1 MSSTLS
7 SYKRLLPYA
16 RDHDRLLV
24 AQLYL
29 DEQEAKILW
38 LNPRIEELKERQ
50 EELAQ
55 SILAKEAKLAETLVS
70 TDIPEEQKGGLL
82 EALAPEIQKMKNHLD
97 GLKKR
102 ANDHIVAREQAQANL
117 SCRQKVEDLLKML
130 YSSAFD
136 GETPEFP
143 QEDKLEALVDAA
155 KIECARCLKEN
166 MTLKEHGRQVS
177 HMNEVMAKL
186 EKLMELENDPAFEQ
200 DTQVA
205 DNAPLEARWGEA
217 FKVPV

>member
-1 MSSTLS
+1 MSSTPS

-29 DEQEAKILW
+29 DEQETKILW
-38 LNPRIEELKERQ
+38 LNPRIEKLKERQ

-55 SILAKEAKLAETLVS
+55 SILTKEAKLTETQAS
-70 TDIPEEQKGGLL
+70 SDIPEPQKAGSL
-82 EALAPEIQKMKNHLD
+82 EALATEIQEMKNHLD

-102 ANDHIVAREQAQANL
+102 VNDHIVAREQAQANL
-117 SCRQKVEDLLKML
+117 SCRQKVADLLRML

-143 QEDKLEALVDAA
+143 HEDKLEALVNAA
-155 KIECARCLKEN
+155 KIECERCLKET
-166 MTLKEHGRQVS
+166 MTLKDHGRQVS
-177 HMNEVMAKL
+177 YMNEVISKL

-205 DNAPLEARWGEA
+205 DNAVSRLDKPLNY
-217 FKVPV
+217 